1 MEIRLHENGLVGT
14 FRTPEGSGPF
24 PAVLALGGSDG
35 GTPEYFLNLCVA
47 EGFACLALAYWGTA
61 GTQMTMVE
69 IPLERIERGLE
80 FVSDSCVGHCF
91 AAAQVIAG
99 LGSVDLF
106 ENLTLSPAF
115 AIGIDEGVEQNAVH
129 PCPTIRSLLEAIPE
143 NPRAHG
149 RFLDDVFRFGA

>member
-61 GTQMTMVE
+61 GM
-69 IPLERIERGLE
+69 G
-80 FVSDSCVGHCF
+80 
-91 AAAQVIAG
+91 AG
-99 LGSVDLF
+99 QFDDPHYFSVD
-106 ENLTLSPAF
+106 EDGNVYV
-115 AIGIDEGVEQNAVH
+115 AIFSNTKVGVEKYTPKPGADKARLIAAY
-129 PCPTIRSLLEAIPE
+129 PPLLK
-143 NPRAHG
+143 
-149 RFLDDVFRFGA
+149 